1 MKVKVKSE
9 RKSNRGLG
17 EFGAHRKAVELFD
30 LVVADITPL
39 ASRFE
44 LGKLVSQ
51 QLASADSVAANIE
64 EGFGRGSKKDYA
76 HFLVM
81 ARGSAQETLGRCQRL
96 AHWLPPA
103 AVAKHKALCEEIIA
117 ILTTT
122 IRTLRDADS
131 PLRRDVSD

>member
-1 MKVKVKSE
+1 MSQSDSGPK
-9 RKSNRGLG
+9 RGLG
-17 EFGAHRKAVELFD
+17 EFGAHRKAIELFD
-30 LVVADITPL
+30 LVVADVAPL

-44 LGKLVSQ
+44 LGKLVAQ

-96 AHWLPPA
+96 AHWLEPS
-103 AVAKHKALCEEIIA
+103 VVSKQKALCEEIIA
-117 ILTTT
+117 ILTAT
-122 IRTLRDADS
+122 ISTLRAAA
-131 PLRRDVSD
+131 P